1 MRQHATSV
9 SKAQKDIQRLKQEIA
24 ALESDLVATGSTKTA
39 DDVRREL
46 DQVKDELCIC
56 LFCFCIVLVSDLRYR
71 KASDREKDNLVR
83 DRESKNSTLRQLGD
97 ELHKKELEESECRNQ
112 LRDKDELE
120 RRIEEMRTEI
130 ATAQV
135 RLKVWVLGRSAG

>member
-1 MRQHATSV
+1 MPFS
-9 SKAQKDIQRLKQEIA
+9 
-24 ALESDLVATGSTKTA
+24 
-39 DDVRREL
+39 
-46 DQVKDELCIC
+46 
-56 LFCFCIVLVSDLRYR
+56 IVLASDPRYR

-120 RRIEEMRTEI
+120 RRIEEMRAEI

-135 RLKVWVLGRSAG
+135 RLKVWAFSNAARRNPFLTYRWYG

>member
-1 MRQHATSV
+1 MRLFGTFYIIPV
-9 SKAQKDIQRLKQEIA
+9 PD
-24 ALESDLVATGSTKTA
+24 TA
-39 DDVRREL
+39 H
-46 DQVKDELCIC
+46 
-56 LFCFCIVLVSDLRYR
+56 R

-120 RRIEEMRTEI
+120 RRIEEMRAEI
-130 ATAQV
+130 TTAQA
-135 RLKVWVLGRSAG
+135 RLKVWLPPAQRGVLSSDALTIWIGSRGQNRGSPGANRKARAGAQGT